1 MGDLDPHVYA
11 VAEEAFKKMERY
23 ALTLRIKL
31 LKYNSNITLV
41 SVGRDSI
48 MSIFAI

>member
-23 ALTLRIKL
+23 ALTMRINRL
-31 LKYNSNITLV
+31 HNYNSNI
-41 SVGRDSI
+41 
-48 MSIFAI
+48 

>member
-23 ALTLRIKL
+23 ALTMHEGAYLNKMGGFPS
-31 LKYNSNITLV
+31 K
-41 SVGRDSI
+41 G
-48 MSIFAI
+48 F